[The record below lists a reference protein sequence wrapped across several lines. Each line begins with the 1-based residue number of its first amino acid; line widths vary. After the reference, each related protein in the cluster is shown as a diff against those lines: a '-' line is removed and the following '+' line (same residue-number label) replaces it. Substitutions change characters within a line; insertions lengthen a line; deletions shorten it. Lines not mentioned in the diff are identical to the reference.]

1 MHTIHVFDRPTTNLL
16 KRLCI
21 LVEVLSHTHG
31 KRGKSLNDLKF
42 GTSVGRFSSDGAV
55 STAVKGLNPRIN
67 FQIYGT
73 LESKNELTWI

>member
-42 GTSVGRFSSDGAV
+42 GTYIGRFLSDSVASMAV
-55 STAVKGLNPRIN
+55 NGLL
-67 FQIYGT
+67 FQI
-73 LESKNELTWI
+73 